1 VEVLGGLWCRLS
13 VGGSEPAGWDASWLC
28 WFCDERQQPCY
39 SIKMSVTIEEFQT
52 QHLPEAA
59 QLLSLRWQAE
69 RKHSPELSP
78 ALENPQHAEELL
90 KSALLTNSPGVVAR
104 GETQVVGYMLG
115 SRILPSP
122 VGLDANFYRARSV
135 LVKYA
140 WHAVAPGFS
149 EIYRDM
155 YTALGKKWLAEGFL
169 AHYIIVPASDK
180 AARDVWSY
188 LGFGTDMARALRDTF
203 PPPAPLPGDRDL
215 RQAVGAQIAEVM
227 SLLERLERFHAQAPV
242 YMPFLRETHSANQ
255 ARVEALVNNHNSAC
269 FLAYEDKKPVG
280 LQIYQPLAEGMIAPL
295 DTVSLHHAYTLPE
308 LRSDGVG
315 TALLTR
321 GLIWAIERGYQ
332 SCAVGWM
339 TANGDAHQFW
349 LKRGFKPYRYRMF
362 RAIDERVLWGR

>member
-1 VEVLGGLWCRLS
+1 LAHV
-13 VGGSEPAGWDASWLC
+13 
-28 WFCDERQQPCY
+28 
-39 SIKMSVTIEEFQT
+39 ITIEEFQS
-52 QHLPEAA
+52 QHLSEAA
-59 QLLSLRWQAE
+59 MLLSLRWQSE

-78 ALENPQHAEELL
+78 TLENHQYAEELL

-104 GETQVVGYMLG
+104 GETQLLGYMLG

-122 VGLDANFYRARSV
+122 VGLDANYYRSRSV

-149 EIYRDM
+149 EVYRDM
-155 YTALGKKWLAEGFL
+155 YMTLSKKWLSEGFL
-169 AHYIIVPASDK
+169 AHYIILPASDRG
-180 AARDVWSY
+180 AREVWSY

-203 PPPAPLPGDRDL
+203 PPPAPLPGDREIK
-215 RQAVGAQIAEVM
+215 QASSAQLLEVM
-227 SLLERLERFHAQAPV
+227 SLLEKLEHFHAQPPV
-242 YMPFLRETHSANQ
+242 YMPFLRETYSANQ
-255 ARVEALVNNHNSAC
+255 ARVEALINGHNSAC

-280 LQIYQPLAEGMIAPL
+280 LQIYQPLAEGMIAPQ

-308 LRSDGVG
+308 ERSDGVG

-339 TANGDAHQFW
+339 TANGSAHQFW
-349 LKRGFKPYRYRMF
+349 LKRGFKPYRYRMC
-362 RAIDERVLWGR
+362 RNIDERVLWAR